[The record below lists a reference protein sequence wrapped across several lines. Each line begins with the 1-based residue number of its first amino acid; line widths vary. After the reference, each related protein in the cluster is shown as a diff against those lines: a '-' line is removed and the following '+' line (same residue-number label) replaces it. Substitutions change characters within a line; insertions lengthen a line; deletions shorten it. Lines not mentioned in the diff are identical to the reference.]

1 MQSRNDRS
9 IIYDEEEENDLSED
23 TDDLDENE
31 EVSYPRNWKERIL
44 WTLVKKEEENH
55 IFFQRIV

>member
-31 EVSYPRNWKERIL
+31 EVSYPRN
-44 WTLVKKEEENH
+44 
-55 IFFQRIV
+55 